1 MQLDQGVCRRPK
13 LGPWGNLI
21 GTAWHAG
28 HPRSFSTSYQ
38 WPMKRLCIKPVQDDA
53 LRIGINDERKFVGLR
68 LEVLEIVCTTNL
80 QATIGNI
87 LGVHVLRVECSS
99 LCIFLGYDGFGT
111 SRKCGLRAPAATNS
125 KKTCSANLPSVK
137 VNINLSSSVQFVWLI
152 SRTFSANE

>member
-1 MQLDQGVCRRPK
+1 MQVILDHLVHRTNG
-13 LGPWGNLI
+13 
-21 GTAWHAG
+21 
-28 HPRSFSTSYQ
+28 
-38 WPMKRLCIKPVQDDA
+38 PMKRLCIKPVQDDA
-53 LRIGINDERKFVGLR
+53 LRIGINDERKFARLR
-68 LEVLEIVCTTNL
+68 LEVLEIVYTTNL

-111 SRKCGLRAPAATNS
+111 SRKCGLWAPAATNS